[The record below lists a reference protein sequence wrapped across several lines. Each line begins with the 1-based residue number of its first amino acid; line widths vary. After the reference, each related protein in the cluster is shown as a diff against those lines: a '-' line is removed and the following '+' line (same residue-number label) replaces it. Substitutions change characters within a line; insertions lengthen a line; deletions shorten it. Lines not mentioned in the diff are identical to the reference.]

1 MRVRR
6 FFRSAFPLIIGLM
19 LAVPGLRALVS
30 DEGAGGAA
38 LMTTGKGFHFPRL
51 PSDHEHMRLLVENAF
66 GYTDPAHGIVEPASG
81 YPAEGWNQQPETG
94 LFLRSFTQLTAIGAW
109 IELLANIAAGYAEN
123 PYLSRDAALD
133 GLTRALDS
141 LRADQAN
148 PALARKGLLV
158 NFLGLEG
165 AERTGPLA
173 ETVERGAF
181 IESFGDPEGTGIWQA
196 LVEKGWLVEQDHGR
210 RGKILRREGY
220 GLAHFNGALEPYS
233 DEALRRRIMEL
244 LDQRAITIIFGDN
257 ANLTAALARS
267 AGAMLDP
274 QIRDDPRAIALRSAI
289 DDFIDRQ
296 QEGYAHLLDA
306 KSGTFFFGWEATT
319 DRFVGWDDGQG
330 NWVTG
335 QMNYAINEF
344 RGPGMFVVL
353 RYGLPLAAI
362 RNAGFK
368 IKPYQPEA
376 GRDVYA
382 LAAWEGSAFQ
392 LLGLSLFMDELRNPA
407 WRRLLGDLVD
417 IELDFSNRRGLPG
430 LLSEAYSG
438 KGAEYTGLI
447 GIPELAVTDK
457 PLNTEAPS
465 LYSLGVAY
473 TIAPDKVERF
483 LQRHWALIA
492 QLFTDHGPWEGWDR
506 GTQRVIPYQ
515 TTAHTLS
522 LILGGINSAPDNMRR
537 YLAHRGLA
545 DRLEPLYPPG
555 DRANLLAP
563 EVQMT
568 PWTANGTPI
577 ELVCLPGGCRLQA
590 ELNAVGGVRFALPG
604 GGLSLSNGR
613 LVLNYRSATGLEDVR
628 IAFDRVEGDPL
639 PPPAI
644 PVEVFLRMAP
654 SEAGEIEVVLPATP
668 ALTGIGAVSLSVL
681 PSGRGTAVDLWITGF
696 DFIPYPLVVD
706 PPR

>member
-6 FFRSAFPLIIGLM
+6 LVRPAFPLIIGLM
-19 LAVPGLRALVS
+19 LAVLGLSALMS
-30 DEGAGGAA
+30 DEGAGGAP
-38 LMTTGKGFHFPRL
+38 LMNTGMGLHFPRL
-51 PSDHEHMRLLVENAF
+51 PAGHEHMRLLVENAL
-66 GYTDPAHGIVEPASG
+66 GYTDPAHGIVEPGSG
-81 YPAEGWNQQPETG
+81 YPAEGWNQQPESG

-109 IELLANIAAGYAEN
+109 IELLANIAAGYADN
-123 PYLSRDAALD
+123 PYLSRDVARD

-165 AERTGPLA
+165 AGRSGPLA
-173 ETVERGAF
+173 ETVKRGAF

-196 LVEKGWLVEQDHGR
+196 LVEKGWLVEQDQGR
-210 RGKILRREGY
+210 RGRILRGEGY
-220 GLAHFNGALEPYS
+220 GFAHFDGALEPYA

-244 LDQRAITIIFGDN
+244 LDQRALTIIFGDN

-267 AGAMLDP
+267 AGALLDP
-274 QIRDDPRAIALRSAI
+274 QIRDDPRAIALRTAI

-296 QEGYAHLLDA
+296 REGYAHLLDA
-306 KSGTFFFGWEATT
+306 KTGTFVFGWDATT

-344 RGPGMFVVL
+344 RGPGMFIVL
-353 RYGLPLAAI
+353 RFGLPLAAI

-368 IKPYQPEA
+368 IKPYRPEA

-382 LAAWEGSAFQ
+382 LAAWDGSAFQ

-417 IELDFSNRRGLPG
+417 IELGFSNRRGLPG

-438 KGAEYTGLI
+438 KGTEYTGLI

-522 LILGGINSAPDNMRR
+522 LILGGINAAQDNMRR
-537 YLAHRGLA
+537 YLADRGLA
-545 DRLEPLYPPG
+545 DRLELLYPAG
-555 DRANLLAP
+555 DRASLLAP

-568 PWTANGTPI
+568 PWTADGSPI

-590 ELNAVGGVRFALPG
+590 ELHAVGGVRFALPG

-613 LVLNYRSATGLEDVR
+613 LVLRYRSASGLEDVR

-644 PVEVFLRMAP
+644 PVEVFLRMDS

-668 ALTGIGAVSLSVL
+668 ALTGIGAVSLSFL
-681 PSGRGTAVDLWITGF
+681 PSGQGTAVDLWITGF
-696 DFIPYPLVVD
+696 DFIPYPSVLD
-706 PPR
+706 PPG